1 MKTLLIGLIQVY
13 RKLLSP
19 LLPPSCRFQPTCSA
33 YALEAISTW
42 GVAKGSWL
50 ALRRISRCHPF
61 HPGGYD
67 PVPVPTAAVNQGEP
81 DPMNLDDIHANSTH
95 PDQL

>member
-1 MKTLLIGLIQVY
+1 MKTLLIRLIQAY

-19 LLPPSCRFQPTCSA
+19 LLLPSCRFQPTCSA
-33 YALEAISTW
+33 YAIEAISTW
-42 GVAKGSWL
+42 GAAKGSWL

-67 PVPVPTAAVNQGEP
+67 PVPRPTEEA
-81 DPMNLDDIHANSTH
+81 TH
-95 PDQL
+95 SD